1 MDQTKA
7 IFNGKLDNLS
17 NIKISP
23 LSRAYTFSDSIY
35 EVVPFY
41 NKKPIAFDQHID
53 RLQNSAIGINLKI
66 YLNKISEEID
76 LLISSSNLESGYVY
90 YQVTRGQDKI
100 RSHMYSENIEVETFG
115 YVVAHQFERKT
126 IQVMLCEDLRWGR
139 CDIKSTSLLGNVLNM
154 NEARSQNCD
163 EVIMH
168 KNNLLT
174 EAGASNLFFIKD
186 KKVCT
191 PSLDNNILPG
201 ITRAILIKI
210 LSNAGIDV
218 IQSNFTVDD
227 LQLASSAWLTSSTKG
242 IAPIVNIVNLKN
254 SLDLKDPLFMQCVK
268 LFDDNF
274 FN

>member
-41 NKKPIAFDQHID
+41 HKKPIAFDQHID
-53 RLQNSAIGINLKI
+53 RLQNSAIGISLKI
-66 YLNKISEEID
+66 YLKKISEEID
-76 LLISSSNLESGYVY
+76 LLISSSNFESGYVY

-139 CDIKSTSLLGNVLNM
+139 CDIKSTSLLSNVLNM
-154 NEARSQNCD
+154 NEARSHNCD

-201 ITRAILIKI
+201 ITRSMLIKT

-218 IQSNFTVDD
+218 IQSNFTIDD

-242 IAPIVNIVNLKN
+242 IAPIKNIINLNN

-274 FN
+274 FK

>member
-23 LSRAYTFSDSIY
+23 LSRAYTFSDIIY

-242 IAPIVNIVNLKN
+242 IAPIENIVNLKN